1 MKLFLIGA
9 TGRTGSEIV
18 KQALTRNDELVAYV
32 QNPSKLNIND
42 PELTVIKGQLDDV
55 AKMASEMKGCNAVLV
70 TLGNPI
76 SNSSGKLF
84 SFAIPDIIK
93 AMDQAKIKRLIS
105 LSALGVGTTLAN
117 TSYPYRMGAKGFLK
131 GNFSD
136 HEAGESQLKNSD
148 LNWTTV
154 HPGPLFNGKKTENPL
169 VRDAD
174 SGYKMPGA
182 PRTYRSDVAQVMLR
196 IIKDRK
202 TFGKQLI
209 MCSKQDK

>member
-9 TGRTGSEIV
+9 TGRTGAEIV
-18 KQALTRNDELVAYV
+18 KQALINNDEIVAYV
-32 QNPSKLNIND
+32 RTPSKLNIND
-42 PELTVIKGQLDDV
+42 PKLTIVKGQLDDV
-55 AKMASEMKGCNAVLV
+55 DTMAAAMKGCEAILV

-131 GNFSD
+131 GNFAD
-136 HEAGESQLKNSD
+136 HEAGESQLNDSD

-154 HPGPLFNGKKTENPL
+154 HPGPLFNGKKTGNPL
-169 VRDAD
+169 VRDAA
-174 SGYKMPGA
+174 SGFKMPGA

>member
-9 TGRTGSEIV
+9 TGRTGSEII

-32 QNPSKLNIND
+32 RTPSKLNIND
-42 PELTVIKGQLDDV
+42 PKLTIVKGQLDDV
-55 AKMASEMKGCNAVLV
+55 ETMTAAMKGCEAVLV

-93 AMDQAKIKRLIS
+93 AMDQAKISRLIS

-117 TSYPYRMGAKGFLK
+117 TSYPYCIGAKSFLK
-131 GNFSD
+131 GNFVD

-148 LNWTTV
+148 VKWTTI

-169 VRDAD
+169 VRDAT
-174 SGYKMPGA
+174 SGYKMPGV

-196 IIKDRK
+196 IIKDQK

>member
-18 KQALTRNDELVAYV
+18 KQALINNDEIVAYV
-32 QNPSKLNIND
+32 RTPSKLNIND
-42 PELTVIKGQLDDV
+42 PKLTIVKGQLNDV
-55 AKMASEMKGCNAVLV
+55 DTMAAAMRGCEAVLV

-105 LSALGVGTTLAN
+105 LSALGVDTTLTN
-117 TSYPYRMGAKGFLK
+117 TRYPYRMGAKGFLK
-131 GNFSD
+131 SNFAD
-136 HEAGESQLKNSD
+136 HEAGESKLKNSD

-154 HPGPLFNGKKTENPL
+154 HPGPLFNGKKTGNPL
-169 VRDAD
+169 VRDAV
-174 SGYKMPGA
+174 SGFKMPGV

-196 IIKDRK
+196 IIRDRK